1 MYRCKSRPDQSGP
14 KCLPSGVPTVILDYH
29 FTTLSFARFRCA
41 IRDFALV
48 ASTSAATSASL
59 IVRSILSGAIPR
71 RIRLSITFFLRSDL
85 AAFLICLAS
94 ANMSFG
100 IFVITLHY
108 RVSIYGANL
117 IGVLG
122 SSRSAAKSCAVS
134 ENRNNIKQKADL
146 PPVHRPQRL
155 NDLNKSRVQPDDRR

>member
-1 MYRCKSRPDQSGP
+1 MTRGRAYD
-14 KCLPSGVPTVILDYH
+14 

-41 IRDFALV
+41 IRAFALL
-48 ASTSAATSASL
+48 AITSAATSASL

-85 AAFLICLAS
+85 TAFLISLAS

-100 IFVITLHY
+100 IFVIPLHY

-122 SSRSAAKSCAVS
+122 SSRSAAKSKTGQVS
-134 ENRNNIKQKADL
+134 EWAGPDL
-146 PPVHRPQRL
+146 DCPRSVGGGSGVLGVRQA
-155 NDLNKSRVQPDDRR
+155 VRRTNCLE

>member
-1 MYRCKSRPDQSGP
+1 MIYPPGITEVRQLRGKFDTRPGYD
-14 KCLPSGVPTVILDYH
+14 

-41 IRDFALV
+41 IRAFALLV
-48 ASTSAATSASL
+48 ITSAATSASL

-71 RIRLSITFFLRSDL
+71 RIRPSITFFLRSDL
-85 AAFLICLAS
+85 AAFLISFAS

-100 IFVITLHY
+100 IFVIPFHY

-122 SSRSAAKSCAVS
+122 SSYPRQS
-134 ENRNNIKQKADL
+134 RN
-146 PPVHRPQRL
+146 
-155 NDLNKSRVQPDDRR
+155 RVQS